1 MIGPTTALVA
11 LLGHPVD
18 HSLSPAMQNAAFRH
32 EGIDARYLAF
42 DVPPGRLG
50 VALEGLAALG
60 ALGANV
66 TVPHKE
72 EAFALCDDVEPRARS
87 LGAVNVVLF
96 RDGRLEGYNSDI
108 DGVEGALDLLP
119 RKGTRALLLGAGGS
133 ARAAAVALLSRGASV
148 LFVANRSPERA
159 VRLADDVALSLGRR
173 AIVVVDWRDF
183 HESTFDVV
191 VNATSLGLEGNAW
204 PGDDLRRLLRS
215 LKGAPLL
222 DLVYSRRG
230 KTELVEGALAE
241 GLLAVGG
248 EEVLLR
254 QGARAF
260 SLFTGRSAPLEVMRR
275 ALEEGR

>member
-1 MIGPTTALVA
+1 MIGPTTALAA
-11 LLGHPVD
+11 LLGHPVA

-42 DVPPGRLG
+42 DVLPGRLDA
-50 VALEGLAALG
+50 ALAGLAALG
-60 ALGANV
+60 ALVANV

-72 EAFALCDDVEPRARS
+72 EAFSLCDDVEPRARS

-108 DGVEGALDLLP
+108 DGVEGALGLLP
-119 RKGTRALLLGAGGS
+119 RKGKRALLLGAGGS

-148 LFVANRSPERA
+148 LFAANRSPERA

-183 HESTFDVV
+183 HEQTFDVV

-204 PGDDLRRLLRS
+204 PRDDLRRLLRS
-215 LKGAPLL
+215 LEGAPLL

-230 KTELVEGALAE
+230 KTELVEGALSV
-241 GLLAVGG
+241 GSVAVGG

-260 SLFTGRSAPLEVMRR
+260 SLFTGRPAPLEVMRR